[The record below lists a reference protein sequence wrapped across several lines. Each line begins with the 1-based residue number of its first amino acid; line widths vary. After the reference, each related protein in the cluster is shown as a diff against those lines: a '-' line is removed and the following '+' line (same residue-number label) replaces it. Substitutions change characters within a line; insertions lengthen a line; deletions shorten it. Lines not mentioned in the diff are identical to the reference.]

1 MAGCVCGMLGHLE
14 QLKHKR
20 VASTVPRLSTFSQRV
35 CLLRHNLAIY
45 LFKFTSWS
53 HPGAAL
59 GLGSLSFGTG
69 THMVLKWVCRDGLIR
84 SAGSRKLRWSV
95 YFAGITKS
103 LRLMWKQGNPTS
115 PKSIWRWVFLFI
127 GLINVYLCGSVL
139 LMWIDVPDV
148 VFWSYLSPGRLGLY
162 LSASHGPAALL
173 SLLAPDAT
181 HAPVYASER
190 FLGKS
195 QRGRYVNIA
204 KCLIHCNSSSMFV
217 LTIWMKQ
224 PPRKLQQTYW
234 YTVCHLPELVNIH
247 F

>member
-1 MAGCVCGMLGHLE
+1 MAGFVCGMLGHLE
-14 QLKHKR
+14 QPEHKR

-53 HPGAAL
+53 HSGAAL

-95 YFAGITKS
+95 YFAGIMKS
-103 LRLMWKQGNPTS
+103 LRLMWKQANPTS

-127 GLINVYLCGSVL
+127 GLINIYLCGSLL

-148 VFWSYLSPGRLGLY
+148 FLIISVSRKAWTLSLSKPWPSGPSFSTGLQMRPTRLSTPQSNSWERARG
-162 LSASHGPAALL
+162 GGMWTLL
-173 SLLAPDAT
+173 SISSIVTYPA
-181 HAPVYASER
+181 
-190 FLGKS
+190 
-195 QRGRYVNIA
+195 
-204 KCLIHCNSSSMFV
+204 CLC
-217 LTIWMKQ
+217 
-224 PPRKLQQTYW
+224 
-234 YTVCHLPELVNIH
+234 
-247 F
+247 

>member
-1 MAGCVCGMLGHLE
+1 
-14 QLKHKR
+14 
-20 VASTVPRLSTFSQRV
+20 
-35 CLLRHNLAIY
+35 
-45 LFKFTSWS
+45 
-53 HPGAAL
+53 
-59 GLGSLSFGTG
+59 
-69 THMVLKWVCRDGLIR
+69 MVLKWVCRDGLIG
-84 SAGSRKLRWSV
+84 SAGSRKFRWSV

-148 VFWSYLSPGRLGLY
+148 VFDHICLQEGLDFISQQAMAQRPFFLY
-162 LSASHGPAALL
+162 W
-173 SLLAPDAT
+173 APDAT

-204 KCLIHCNSSSMFV
+204 KYLIHCNSSSMFV
-217 LTIWMKQ
+217 LTMWMKAQ
-224 PPRKLQQTYW
+224 IMVGFRKVVL
-234 YTVCHLPELVNIH
+234 L
-247 F
+247 

>member
-14 QLKHKR
+14 QLEHKR

-148 VFWSYLSPGRLGLY
+148 VFDHICLQEGLDFISQQAMAQRPFFLY
-162 LSASHGPAALL
+162 W
-173 SLLAPDAT
+173 APDAT

-217 LTIWMKQ
+217 LTIWMKAQ
-224 PPRKLQQTYW
+224 IMLVFRKVVL
-234 YTVCHLPELVNIH
+234 
-247 F
+247 